1 MREFHDT
8 KQLETPLS
16 TYCASL
22 KAISNALRDVGH
34 LLSTPA
40 LLLQLVRGLHRRH
53 ETTGKLIQD
62 QASTLTFAVAV
73 DKLTM
78 DEQQSKPSSSSS
90 TSALVSFTKQP
101 APPATPPYTKFFYQY
116 RQCMLQFFTSDFVA
130 VILQISVI
138 THIDS
143 LMMIHNFVCIS
154 SALLAQTCV

>member
-1 MREFHDT
+1 MVSSPTAYARHIWVALETTFHNNGLARAMNLTREFHDT

-116 RQCMLQFFTSDFVA
+116 RQCMLQFFYW
-130 VILQISVI
+130 
-138 THIDS
+138 
-143 LMMIHNFVCIS
+143 
-154 SALLAQTCV
+154 